1 VTVFA
6 DSRIGTEL
14 AGYRLDALVGRGGM
28 SVVYRAEHLRLKRD
42 AAVKLLAPE
51 LADDARFRER
61 FLRESEVAASLDHP
75 NIVRVYDA
83 GESEGLLYLAMQYV
97 DGIDLKALLR
107 REGALERER
116 AIAIVAQVADALDA
130 AHARGLVHRDVKPS
144 NVLVAGA
151 PGEERCYLADFG
163 LTKLAAER
171 TALTDAGQMLG
182 TIDYIA
188 PEQIRGDAVDGRA
201 DVYSLACLLYH
212 CLTGRAPFT
221 RDTDVAVIYAHLE
234 ETPPGTGDPVDDV
247 LAKGMA
253 KEREERWPSCGALI
267 DAARAAPAAPAS
279 ARARVRALA
288 GAGTLAVAA
297 AVAGLLLVRGGGP
310 AAAHAAGVGRIDPD
324 GARLTSSVT
333 VPGRPRTIT
342 TCAGSVFVAGLDGV
356 VSVIDPRTQKPYAV
370 HVGAPPRDISHIGGL
385 ATVVG
390 GPPKNTVTIIDG
402 ATGTVSGAVALPG
415 RPREAAV
422 VTSYGRDVWVAN
434 PSAGELD
441 RVGPPYTG
449 VAERIPLPRLRGRT
463 GYAGVAAGEGAV
475 WIAGNDVDRTLLRFD
490 PATRAV
496 ASIRLPFAP
505 RAIAVGYGGVWL
517 VDGAGTAVV
526 RVDPKTSR
534 IGPRIRAGR
543 GARAVAVGGGFVW
556 VANELDRSVS
566 RIDPQRNAVDRE
578 IGVGARPLDLA
589 VGLGAVW
596 VVRGKD

>member
-14 AGYRLDALVGRGGM
+14 AGYRLDALIGRGGM
-28 SVVYRAEHLRLKRD
+28 SVVYRAEHLRLRRD

-51 LADDARFRER
+51 LADDTRFRER

-75 NIVRVYDA
+75 NVVRVYDA

-97 DGIDLKALLR
+97 DGTDLKALLR
-107 REGALERER
+107 REGALERDR

-144 NVLVAGA
+144 NVLVAGP
-151 PGEERCYLADFG
+151 PGEEHCYLADFG
-163 LTKLAAER
+163 LTKFASER
-171 TALTDAGQMLG
+171 TALTDSGQMVG

-188 PEQIRGDAVDGRA
+188 PEQIRGDAVDGRT
-201 DVYSLACLLYH
+201 DVYALACLLYH
-212 CLTGRAPFT
+212 CLTGHAPFE

-234 ETPPGTGDPVDDV
+234 ETPPRAGDRLDDV

-253 KEREERWPSCGALI
+253 KERDERWPTCGALVE
-267 DAARAAPAAPAS
+267 AARAAPSAPA
-279 ARARVRALA
+279 ARSRGRALA
-288 GAGTLAVAA
+288 GAAALAAAA
-297 AVAGLLLVRGGGP
+297 AVAAILLVRDGGP
-310 AAAHAAGVGRIDPD
+310 ASAHAASVGRIDPGD
-324 GARLTSSVT
+324 ARVAASVT
-333 VPGRPRTIT
+333 LPGRPRTIT

-356 VSVIDPRTQKPYAV
+356 VSQIDPRTSKPYPIR
-370 HVGAPPRDISHIGGL
+370 VGGTPHEISHIGGL
-385 ATVVG
+385 ATVVS

-402 ATGTVSGAVALPG
+402 AYGDISGVVRLPG
-415 RPREAAV
+415 RSRAAAV

-449 VAERIPLPRLRGRT
+449 IAERIPLPRPHGRRG
-463 GYAGVAAGEGAV
+463 YVGVAAGAGGV
-475 WIAGNDVDRTLLRFD
+475 WIAGNDADRTLLRFD
-490 PATRAV
+490 PATRAIV
-496 ASIRLPFAP
+496 TIRLPFAP
-505 RAIAVGYGGVWL
+505 RAVAVGYGGVWV
-517 VDGAGTAVV
+517 VDGRGGAVV
-526 RVDPKTSR
+526 RVDPKTTR
-534 IGPRIRAGR
+534 LGPRIRVGR